1 MASSRTASVE
11 FELRR
16 QEQEQAATE
25 TRRELRTLRKAAAG
39 RATTQYHA
47 DRAADAERRTRDL
60 ADRVAELGGLLDRG
74 LRRPAG
80 IDLDGLRRE
89 PVLPPLDLTWV
100 GWAAAPP
107 DWGRYEPVPPSA
119 VGRLLDRGRYQRS
132 VAAARAA
139 YDEAV
144 AGHARAEADRQ
155 RRFAVARERHRGQI
169 AAARRR
175 VADHNQAVDA
185 FTAALRA
192 RHPEAVCHHLELV
205 LDAVPLPH
213 RFPRGVAVGWDDDR
227 PAVRFTLPGPE
238 VVPGASSIRYDRD
251 DDELHVLPR
260 PYAEAAELYRLVLGQ
275 VTLLCLWDA
284 FTADPGLEAIRFD
297 GEVRGRT
304 LVSAR
309 VRRSTLAELD
319 LRHATP
325 DQLGVLVSAHPYELE
340 PVAG

>member
-16 QEQEQAATE
+16 QEQEQAAAE
-25 TRRELRTLRKAAAG
+25 TRRELRTLRKAAAE
-39 RATTQYHA
+39 RATAQYHA
-47 DRAADAERRTRDL
+47 DRATDAERRTRDL
-60 ADRVAELGGLLDRG
+60 ADRVAELCGLLDRG

-89 PVLPPLDLTWV
+89 AVLPPLDLTRV

-107 DWGRYEPVPPSA
+107 DWGRYSPVPPSA

-155 RRFAVARERHRGQI
+155 RRFTEARERHRGQV

-175 VADHNQAVDA
+175 VADHNRAVDA
-185 FTAALRA
+185 FAAALRD
-192 RHPEAVCHHLELV
+192 RHPEAICHHLELV
-205 LDAVPLPH
+205 LDAVPLPR
-213 RFPRGVAVGWDDDR
+213 RFPRGVTVGWDGDR
-227 PAVRFTLPGPE
+227 PGVRFTLPDPE
-238 VVPGASSIRYDRD
+238 VVPGASGIRYDRD

-260 PYAEAAELYRLVLGQ
+260 PYEEAAELYRLVLGQ
-275 VTLLCLWDA
+275 VTLLCLRDA
-284 FTADPGLEAIRFD
+284 FAADPGLEAVRFD
-297 GEVRGRT
+297 GEVGGRT

-309 VRRSTLAELD
+309 VRRSTVDELD

-325 DQLGVLVSAHPYELE
+325 DQLGALISAHPYELE
-340 PVAG
+340 PIAG